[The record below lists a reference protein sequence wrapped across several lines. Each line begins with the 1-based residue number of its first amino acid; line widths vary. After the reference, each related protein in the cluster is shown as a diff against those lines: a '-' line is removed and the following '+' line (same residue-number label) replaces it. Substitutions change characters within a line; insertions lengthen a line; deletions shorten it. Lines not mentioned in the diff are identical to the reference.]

1 MSEDRR
7 ISYEKRDHIVT
18 ITINRPDKLNA
29 MDPPANQQLTEAWIT
44 FKDDPDAWVAI
55 LTGTGEKAFSAGADL
70 ASASEGFESGSRGWR
85 SGTSMDGICKNLRI
99 FKPLI
104 AAINGLAYGQ
114 GLEMALACD
123 MRIAAENAKLG
134 LPEVRWSLIAAG
146 GGPARLTRAMP
157 LAKAMEMIITGE
169 PITAQ
174 EALHYGLVNS
184 VVPQAEVLPTAL
196 KLAER
201 ICENGPLGVWASK
214 EAALRGL
221 DTTLED
227 AMFLDD
233 YLLAKLVATED
244 AKEGPRAFL
253 EKRKPQFKVR

>member
-1 MSEDRR
+1 MTEGRKV
-7 ISYEKRDHIVT
+7 IYEKRDRIVI
-18 ITINRPDKLNA
+18 ITLNRPEKLNA
-29 MDPPANQQLTEAWIT
+29 MNPEANEQLIESWIR

-70 ASASEGFESGSRGWR
+70 ASASEQFEAGGGGWR
-85 SGTSMDGICKNLRI
+85 MGTRMDGIVKNLRI
-99 FKPLI
+99 FKPMI

-123 MRIAAENAKLG
+123 LRVVAENATLG
-134 LPEVRWSLIAAG
+134 LPEVKWSLIAAG
-146 GGPARLTRAMP
+146 GGPARLPRAIP
-157 LAKAMEMIITGE
+157 LAKAMEMILTGE

-174 EALHYGLVNS
+174 EALHFGLVNR
-184 VVPQAEVLPTAL
+184 VVPQAEVLPTAI

-227 AMFLDD
+227 AMFLDE
-233 YLLAKLVATED
+233 YMLNKLIATED

-253 EKRKPQFKVR
+253 EKRKPQFKAR

>member
-1 MSEDRR
+1 VSEGKK
-7 ISYEKRDHIVT
+7 ITYEKRDRIVI
-18 ITINRPDKLNA
+18 ITINRPEKLNA
-29 MDPPANQQLTEAWIT
+29 MDPEANEQLTEAWIT
-44 FKDDPDAWVAI
+44 FKNDPDAWVAI

-70 ASASEGFESGSRGWR
+70 ASASQRFEAGGPGWHM
-85 SGTSMDGICKNLRI
+85 GTMMDGIVKNLRV
-99 FKPLI
+99 FKPMI

-123 MRIAAENAKLG
+123 LRVAAEHATFG

-146 GGPARLTRAMP
+146 GGPARLTRAIP
-157 LAKAMEMIITGE
+157 VAKAMEMILTGD

-174 EALHYGLVNS
+174 EALHYGLVNR
-184 VVPQAEVLPTAL
+184 VVPQAEVMPTAI

-227 AMFLDD
+227 AMFIDD
-233 YLLAKLVATED
+233 YMLSRLIATED

-253 EKRKPQFKVR
+253 EKRKPQFKAR

>member
-1 MSEDRR
+1 
-7 ISYEKRDHIVT
+7 
-18 ITINRPDKLNA
+18 
-29 MDPPANQQLTEAWIT
+29 MDMYANMQLAQAWID
-44 FKDDPDAWVAI
+44 FRNDPDAWVAI
-55 LTGTGEKAFSAGADL
+55 LTGTGERAFSAGADL
-70 ASASEGFESGSRGWR
+70 AMASAGFEAGGIRWQM
-85 SGTSMDGICKNLRI
+85 GTSMDGICKNLRI
-99 FKPLI
+99 FKPII
-104 AAINGLAYGQ
+104 AAINGLAHGQ

-123 MRIAAENAKLG
+123 LRVASETANFA

-157 LAKAMEMIITGE
+157 LAKAMEMILTGD

-174 EALHYGLVNS
+174 EALHFGLVNK
-184 VVPQAEVLPTAL
+184 VVPQAEVMPTAI

-233 YLLAKLVATED
+233 YMLSKLRGTED
-244 AKEGPRAFL
+244 IKEGPKAFL
-253 EKRKPQFKVR
+253 EKRKPQFQGR

>member
-1 MSEDRR
+1 MSEGKK
-7 ISYEKRDHIVT
+7 IIYEKRDRIVI
-18 ITINRPDKLNA
+18 ITINRPEKLNA
-29 MDPPANQQLTEAWIT
+29 MDPEANEQLTEAWIN
-44 FKDDPDAWVAI
+44 FRNDPDAWVAI
-55 LTGTGEKAFSAGADL
+55 LTGTGDRAFSAGADL
-70 ASASEGFESGSRGWR
+70 ASASQRFEAGGGGWHM
-85 SGTSMDGICKNLRI
+85 GTAMDGIVKNLRI
-99 FKPLI
+99 FKPMI

-123 MRIAAENAKLG
+123 LRVAAENATFG

-157 LAKAMEMIITGE
+157 LAKAMEMILTGD

-174 EALHYGLVNS
+174 EALHYGLVNR
-184 VVPQAEVLPTAL
+184 VVPQAEVMPTAI

-201 ICENGPLGVWASK
+201 ICQNGPLGVWASK

-227 AMFLDD
+227 AMFIDD
-233 YLLAKLVATED
+233 YMLSKLIATED

-253 EKRKPQFKVR
+253 EKRKPQFKAR

>member
-1 MSEDRR
+1 VSEPRR
-7 ISYEKRDHIVT
+7 ISYEKRDHIAI

-29 MDPPANQQLTEAWIT
+29 MDGQANMELAQAWIN
-44 FKDDPDAWVAI
+44 FKNDPDAWVVI
-55 LTGTGEKAFSAGADL
+55 LTGTGERAFSAGADL
-70 ASASEGFESGSRGWR
+70 AGASRGFEAGGGGWR
-85 SGTSMDGICKNLRI
+85 MGTSMDGVCKNLRI
-99 FKPLI
+99 FKPMI

-123 MRIAAENAKLG
+123 IRICAEHATLG

-146 GGPARLTRAMP
+146 GGPARLTRALP
-157 LAKAMEMIITGE
+157 LAIAMEMILTGE

-174 EALHYGLVNS
+174 QALHHGLVNK
-184 VVPQAEVLPTAL
+184 VVPLAELMPTTI

-201 ICENGPLGVWASK
+201 ICQNGPLGVWASK

-233 YLLAKLVATED
+233 YMLSKLIPTED

-253 EKRKPQFKVR
+253 EKRKPQFKAR

>member
-1 MSEDRR
+1 
-7 ISYEKRDHIVT
+7 
-18 ITINRPDKLNA
+18 
-29 MDPPANQQLTEAWIT
+29 
-44 FKDDPDAWVAI
+44 
-55 LTGTGEKAFSAGADL
+55 
-70 ASASEGFESGSRGWR
+70 
-85 SGTSMDGICKNLRI
+85 MDGICKNLRI

-123 MRIAAENAKLG
+123 LRVAAENAKLG
-134 LPEVRWSLIAAG
+134 LPEVKWSLIAAG

-174 EALHYGLVNS
+174 EALHYGLVNR

>member
-1 MSEDRR
+1 M
-7 ISYEKRDHIVT
+7 
-18 ITINRPDKLNA
+18 
-29 MDPPANQQLTEAWIT
+29 
-44 FKDDPDAWVAI
+44 
-55 LTGTGEKAFSAGADL
+55 
-70 ASASEGFESGSRGWR
+70 
-85 SGTSMDGICKNLRI
+85 RI

-123 MRIAAENAKLG
+123 MRVAAENAKLG

-174 EALHYGLVNS
+174 EALHYGLVNR
-184 VVPQAEVLPTAL
+184 VVPQAEVMPTAL